1 MRRLRSPLASRQRTT
16 SRSPSTAWLLAG
28 VLALSLA
35 GDADARRS
43 RNKVNAPP
51 EYAEAM
57 SLGTT
62 DRMAAIARLESALA
76 GNVPEEQRPWLMLAA
91 GEQRRLA
98 GDAAVARAW
107 FERLSVEFPQTELQP
122 AAKLGLALVSAD
134 ESLSGNVVATLQL
147 LEGPALPDTM
157 QADRY
162 RLLALDGVDQ
172 GSPPG
177 RVQNYVRMAVT
188 HAVADPSVEA
198 RVKVTLADLLS
209 DEQDA
214 DLEADPAA
222 LPSLEAD
229 AIRRA
234 REALQAGR
242 HAEAQKL
249 ADQLLE
255 TWPESEHAREAGYIL
270 QRAQAGDRTVAGKV
284 GVLLPRSGDYA
295 AIGKRIEQVVRL
307 ANDHMG
313 GRMTLVFRDAHGDSA
328 ATATA
333 IEELVIDEG
342 CVAILG
348 PLLKDDVMEAAET
361 AQALGVPLVA
371 LSQSQSPTEA
381 GDFVFRG
388 FMPVEQQVEALVQH
402 AMGNEGMRTFGVMF
416 PDTGFGRRAADAFEK
431 AVDKGGGKVV
441 KAVGYNPKSTD
452 FRADAKRLGDKD
464 YSARAAEYARLK
476 RAATAKGMDPGK
488 VVLPPAVQLDGIFIP
503 DSWQRVGLVA
513 SSLAY
518 EEFAVG
524 TFRPHRHAKRISLL
538 GLNAWNDPRIIE
550 NGGDYVQKAVFVDAF
565 STRSGRPGVR
575 EFVDSHRGALGRPPS
590 VLDALAWDSTHIMA
604 QAVVAGGPDR
614 VAVRDELGEVKLSA
628 PVAGG
633 GRFGDNREVSRSL
646 LVLTISGDEI
656 REWSPPALEPGP
668 GETP

>member
-1 MRRLRSPLASRQRTT
+1 VRRPSSPLASRI
-16 SRSPSTAWLLAG
+16 RSLSGTWLLAG
-28 VLALSLA
+28 LVAMTLA
-35 GDADARRS
+35 GNADARRS
-43 RNKVNAPP
+43 RNKVAAPP

-62 DRMAAIARLESALA
+62 DRMAAIARLESALSGTVDA
-76 GNVPEEQRPWLMLAA
+76 ESRPWLMLAA

-98 GDAAVARAW
+98 GDSAVARAW
-107 FERLSVEFPQTELQP
+107 FERLNSEFPDHTLKS
-122 AAKLGLALVSAD
+122 ASKLGLALVSAE

-147 LEGPALPDTM
+147 LEGQGIPDSM

-177 RVQNYVRMAVT
+177 RVQDYVRKAVAF
-188 HAVADPSVEA
+188 AVADPSVES

-209 DEQDA
+209 DDQDA
-214 DLEADPAA
+214 ELEADPEA

-242 HAEAQKL
+242 HPEAQKL
-249 ADQLLE
+249 AEQLLS
-255 TWPESEHAREAGYIL
+255 TWPESEHAREAGYIIK
-270 QRAQAGDRTVAGKV
+270 RAETGDRTVAGKV
-284 GVLLPRSGDYA
+284 GVLLPKTGDYT
-295 AIGKRIEQVVRL
+295 AIGKRMEQVVRL

-313 GRMTLVFRDAHGDSA
+313 GRMTLVFRDAHGDSD

-348 PLLKDDVMEAAET
+348 PLLKDDVMMAAET

-381 GDFVFRG
+381 GDFVYRG
-388 FMPVEQQVEALVQH
+388 FMPVEQQVEALVAH

-416 PDTGFGRRAADAFEK
+416 PDTGFGRRASEAFKKEVEK
-431 AVDKGGGKVV
+431 RGGTV
-441 KAVGYNPKSTD
+441 ASNVGYNPKSTD
-452 FRADAKRLGDKD
+452 FRADAKRLGGKD

-476 RAATAKGMDPGK
+476 RAAAAKGMDPSK
-488 VVLPPAVQLDGIFIP
+488 VVLPPSVQLDGIFIP

-524 TFRPHRHAKRISLL
+524 TFRPNRHAQRIALL

-565 STRSGRPGVR
+565 SASSGRPGVR
-575 EFVDSHRGALGRPPS
+575 NFVESHRNALGRPPS
-590 VLDALAWDSTHIMA
+590 VLDALAWDSTHLLA
-604 QAVVAGGPDR
+604 QAVLAGGPDR
-614 VAVRDELGEVKLSA
+614 DAVRKELAEVRLTS

-633 GRFGDNREVSRSL
+633 GRFGENREVSRNL
-646 LVLTISGDEI
+646 LVLTISGDVI
-656 REWSPPALEPGP
+656 REWTPPALEPDP
-668 GETP
+668 SETP